1 MLGEQF
7 DIQTL
12 RALPL
17 FSPLSDEELELLR
30 PALTVE
36 SRNVGDVL
44 IQEGDIGETMY
55 VLLLGEVKVVSNH
68 RESSERVVATLKP
81 IESFGDMSL
90 VSGEPRSASVV
101 CTASCRLLALDRE
114 GLERGLIQHPAVCL
128 HLLQDAH
135 RKLRVALPKEGN
147 QHN

>member
-44 IQEGDIGETMY
+44 IEEGDIGEMM
-55 VLLLGEVKVVSNH
+55 
-68 RESSERVVATLKP
+68 
-81 IESFGDMSL
+81 D
-90 VSGEPRSASVV
+90 
-101 CTASCRLLALDRE
+101 
-114 GLERGLIQHPAVCL
+114 
-128 HLLQDAH
+128 
-135 RKLRVALPKEGN
+135 
-147 QHN
+147 